1 MLSKT
6 SLMSQKRDRT
16 KWSPGTKEMSL
27 LQTSSRDRTDF
38 GVKGSRELSIHE
50 TRGFVVKVQEGS

>member
-1 MLSKT
+1 
-6 SLMSQKRDRT
+6 MSQKRDRT